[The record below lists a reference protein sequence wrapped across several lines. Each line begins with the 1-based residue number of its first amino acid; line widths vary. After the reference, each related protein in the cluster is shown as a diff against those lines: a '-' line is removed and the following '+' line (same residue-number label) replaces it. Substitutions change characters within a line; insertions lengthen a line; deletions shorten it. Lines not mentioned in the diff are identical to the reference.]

1 MGCGCILPRV
11 PAMIVMIVWTGRQ
24 RRDSPT
30 TRRCRSSSTGWTGS
44 WPRASPTT
52 RPGTSMASRALVRPD
67 APRFVF
73 LNHCAYKCE
82 SRPHKTGPAQ
92 TFFTLEE
99 DCKTIMEHSRIWQPV
114 ASETRPH
121 DESDHQYQM
130 ILEQMVENCDAE
142 EYNAQTGEW
151 TATAEIV
158 RHSLPAHFSSRSRLG
173 VPSFSPAPPRAGR
186 RALRERSV
194 S

>member
-1 MGCGCILPRV
+1 M
-11 PAMIVMIVWTGRQ
+11 Q
-24 RRDSPT
+24 
-30 TRRCRSSSTGWTGS
+30 TRRPGLE
-44 WPRASPTT
+44 RARHPAHLHDQL
-52 RPGTSMASRALVRPD
+52 RPGAFPQILAVQMRITASQ
-67 APRFVF
+67 
-73 LNHCAYKCE
+73 NW
-82 SRPHKTGPAQ
+82 TAQ

-158 RHSLPAHFSSRSRLG
+158 RHSPPASVSPPASGFSL
-173 VPSFSPAPPRAGR
+173 APPRAGR
-186 RALRERSV
+186 RALREKLL
-194 S
+194 